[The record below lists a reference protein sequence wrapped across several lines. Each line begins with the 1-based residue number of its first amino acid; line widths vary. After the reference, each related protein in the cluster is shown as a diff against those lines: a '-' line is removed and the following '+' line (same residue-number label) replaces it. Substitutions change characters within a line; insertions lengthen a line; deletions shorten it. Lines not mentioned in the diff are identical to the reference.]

1 MNIIFLLLLLVVLF
15 LIRKPLDRLIKN
27 LKIKSLNDKLTNLY
41 SDVDKI
47 TKSGKTQSERDNL
60 RSLSL
65 TFRKSKGQ
73 KLSKKDDEW
82 LQNHNRKSQ
91 IKKKKSES
99 KRLTSLIEKYGSE
112 KGQLIHKGKLD
123 LGMTTEMVIDSKG
136 KPKEV
141 IEKVSRGKKR
151 EEYFYSEYKNRQGNK
166 SYKLRVVLIN
176 GKVDGWYDI
185 KN

>member
-1 MNIIFLLLLLVVLF
+1 MDIIFLLLLLVVLF

-73 KLSKKDDEW
+73 KLSKK
-82 LQNHNRKSQ
+82 R
-91 IKKKKSES
+91 
-99 KRLTSLIEKYGSE
+99 
-112 KGQLIHKGKLD
+112 
-123 LGMTTEMVIDSKG
+123 
-136 KPKEV
+136 
-141 IEKVSRGKKR
+141 
-151 EEYFYSEYKNRQGNK
+151 
-166 SYKLRVVLIN
+166 
-176 GKVDGWYDI
+176 
-185 KN
+185 